1 VLPTTWRT
9 AIVLP
14 LPKSGNP
21 TSLMDVRPISILPV
35 LLKVIE
41 KILCVISSLIILS
54 LVVFQSRFQ
63 SGFRRF
69 HNTATALT
77 RITDGVL

>member
-1 VLPTTWRT
+1 MFV
-9 AIVLP
+9 
-14 LPKSGNP
+14 
-21 TSLMDVRPISILPV
+21 LPV
-35 LLKVIE
+35 LSKAIE
-41 KILCVISSLIILS
+41 RILCVISSLIILS